1 MGFTELSHAFIAAKY
16 YVYLKEI
23 FGDRGEAAFLHATRY
38 YGEQRGRRMAQR
50 AIRDGKPLTYETY
63 CQYGEWVNTEE
74 VKAQGLGNQSETTSL
89 SPDFQIHIHVCP
101 WHTQFKN
108 MGLPEAGLLYCK
120 DLDASISRGFN
131 PEIRYEVSQ
140 TLHDHDYC
148 IQTIRNAGL
157 TPESNMAKIRQASDL
172 SSTTALTP
180 TGHTGKFVKQSSGK
194 RGHGSLKESLMILP
208 QSMEK
213 RWQTRWQDMQGRIL
227 ISQTKK
233 SAALQKEL
241 LKYCC

>member
-120 DLDASISRGFN
+120 DLDASISEHLRHPSPHIAKFQLQVIVFREKMACEDQHRECRSGGRRQRRTSHSPF
-131 PEIRYEVSQ
+131 
-140 TLHDHDYC
+140 HDKNVYI
-148 IQTIRNAGL
+148 IQDHIGD
-157 TPESNMAKIRQASDL
+157 ASADH
-172 SSTTALTP
+172 AR
-180 TGHTGKFVKQSSGK
+180 HGKPRRTVISDEC
-194 RGHGSLKESLMILP
+194 LKE
-208 QSMEK
+208 
-213 RWQTRWQDMQGRIL
+213 
-227 ISQTKK
+227 
-233 SAALQKEL
+233 
-241 LKYCC
+241 

>member
-89 SPDFQIHIHVCP
+89 SPADHVVYG
-101 WHTQFKN
+101 
-108 MGLPEAGLLYCK
+108 M
-120 DLDASISRGFN
+120 
-131 PEIRYEVSQ
+131 
-140 TLHDHDYC
+140 
-148 IQTIRNAGL
+148 
-157 TPESNMAKIRQASDL
+157 
-172 SSTTALTP
+172 
-180 TGHTGKFVKQSSGK
+180 
-194 RGHGSLKESLMILP
+194 
-208 QSMEK
+208 
-213 RWQTRWQDMQGRIL
+213 
-227 ISQTKK
+227 
-233 SAALQKEL
+233 AALGYPDPDTEIQPKERIG
-241 LKYCC
+241 KVAYIE

>member
-101 WHTQFKN
+101 GHTQKRGFSIVRTW
-108 MGLPEAGLLYCK
+108 MRPFPEASTRRFAMRSPRHSMTMIIVYRRSG
-120 DLDASISRGFN
+120 
-131 PEIRYEVSQ
+131 
-140 TLHDHDYC
+140 
-148 IQTIRNAGL
+148 
-157 TPESNMAKIRQASDL
+157 TP
-172 SSTTALTP
+172 
-180 TGHTGKFVKQSSGK
+180 V
-194 RGHGSLKESLMILP
+194 
-208 QSMEK
+208 
-213 RWQTRWQDMQGRIL
+213 
-227 ISQTKK
+227 
-233 SAALQKEL
+233 
-241 LKYCC
+241 

>member
-89 SPDFQIHIHVCP
+89 RTWMRPFP
-101 WHTQFKN
+101 
-108 MGLPEAGLLYCK
+108 
-120 DLDASISRGFN
+120 
-131 PEIRYEVSQ
+131 EVS
-140 TLHDHDYC
+140 TRRFAMRSPRHSMTMIIVY
-148 IQTIRNAGL
+148 RRSG
-157 TPESNMAKIRQASDL
+157 TP
-172 SSTTALTP
+172 
-180 TGHTGKFVKQSSGK
+180 V
-194 RGHGSLKESLMILP
+194 
-208 QSMEK
+208 
-213 RWQTRWQDMQGRIL
+213 
-227 ISQTKK
+227 
-233 SAALQKEL
+233 
-241 LKYCC
+241 

>member
-89 SPDFQIHIHVCP
+89 RSTSMSVRGTPSLRIWDSR
-101 WHTQFKN
+101 K
-108 MGLPEAGLLYCK
+108 
-120 DLDASISRGFN
+120 RGFSIVRTWMRLF
-131 PEIRYEVSQ
+131 PEVSTRRFAMRSPRHSMTMIIVYRRSG
-140 TLHDHDYC
+140 TL
-148 IQTIRNAGL
+148 
-157 TPESNMAKIRQASDL
+157 
-172 SSTTALTP
+172 
-180 TGHTGKFVKQSSGK
+180 V
-194 RGHGSLKESLMILP
+194 
-208 QSMEK
+208 
-213 RWQTRWQDMQGRIL
+213 
-227 ISQTKK
+227 
-233 SAALQKEL
+233 
-241 LKYCC
+241 

>member
-1 MGFTELSHAFIAAKY
+1 
-16 YVYLKEI
+16 
-23 FGDRGEAAFLHATRY
+23 
-38 YGEQRGRRMAQR
+38 MAQR

-108 MGLPEAGLLYCK
+108 MGLPEAGFLYCK

-157 TPESNMAKIRQASDL
+157 TPESNMAKNPAGLRSFEYHCAHSYWAYREVCEAIFGEEGTRIAERVLDDF
-172 SSTTALTP
+172 AAEY
-180 TGHTGKFVKQSSGK
+180 GKKMADTLAGYARTNFN
-194 RGHGSLKESLMILP
+194 IA
-208 QSMEK
+208 
-213 RWQTRWQDMQGRIL
+213 D
-227 ISQTKK
+227 
-233 SAALQKEL
+233 
-241 LKYCC
+241 

>member
-101 WHTQFKN
+101 WHTQFKKAVFSRKVKKVKVFSIVRTW
-108 MGLPEAGLLYCK
+108 MRPFPEASTRRFAMRSPRHSMTMIIVYRRSG
-120 DLDASISRGFN
+120 
-131 PEIRYEVSQ
+131 
-140 TLHDHDYC
+140 
-148 IQTIRNAGL
+148 
-157 TPESNMAKIRQASDL
+157 TP
-172 SSTTALTP
+172 
-180 TGHTGKFVKQSSGK
+180 V
-194 RGHGSLKESLMILP
+194 
-208 QSMEK
+208 
-213 RWQTRWQDMQGRIL
+213 
-227 ISQTKK
+227 
-233 SAALQKEL
+233 
-241 LKYCC
+241 

>member
-157 TPESNMAKIRQASDL
+157 TPESNMAKNPAGLRSFEYHCAHSYWAYREVCEAIFGEEGTRLAERVLDDF
-172 SSTTALTP
+172 AAEY
-180 TGHTGKFVKQSSGK
+180 GKKMVDTLAGYARTNFN
-194 RGHGSLKESLMILP
+194 IA
-208 QSMEK
+208 
-213 RWQTRWQDMQGRIL
+213 D
-227 ISQTKK
+227 
-233 SAALQKEL
+233 
-241 LKYCC
+241 

>member
-172 SSTTALTP
+172 SSTTALIP
-180 TGHTGKFVKQSSGK
+180 TGHTGKSVKQSSGK
-194 RGHGSLKESLMILP
+194 RGNRSLKESLMILP

-227 ISQTKK
+227 TSQTKK

>member
-74 VKAQGLGNQSETTSL
+74 VKAQGLGNQSEMTSL

-120 DLDASISRGFN
+120 DLDAF
-131 PEIRYEVSQ
+131 PEASTRRFAMRSPRHSMTMIIVYRRS
-140 TLHDHDYC
+140 
-148 IQTIRNAGL
+148 G
-157 TPESNMAKIRQASDL
+157 TP
-172 SSTTALTP
+172 
-180 TGHTGKFVKQSSGK
+180 V
-194 RGHGSLKESLMILP
+194 
-208 QSMEK
+208 
-213 RWQTRWQDMQGRIL
+213 
-227 ISQTKK
+227 
-233 SAALQKEL
+233 
-241 LKYCC
+241 

>member
-89 SPDFQIHIHVCP
+89 SPDFRSTSMSVRGTPSLRI
-101 WHTQFKN
+101 WDSRK
-108 MGLPEAGLLYCK
+108 
-120 DLDASISRGFN
+120 RGFSIVRTWMR
-131 PEIRYEVSQ
+131 PFPEVS
-140 TLHDHDYC
+140 TRRFAMSLPD
-148 IQTIRNAGL
+148 
-157 TPESNMAKIRQASDL
+157 TP
-172 SSTTALTP
+172 
-180 TGHTGKFVKQSSGK
+180 
-194 RGHGSLKESLMILP
+194 
-208 QSMEK
+208 
-213 RWQTRWQDMQGRIL
+213 
-227 ISQTKK
+227 
-233 SAALQKEL
+233 
-241 LKYCC
+241 

>member
-23 FGDRGEAAFLHATRY
+23 FSDRGEAAFLHATRY

-89 SPDFQIHIHVCP
+89 NPDFQIHIHVCP

-157 TPESNMAKIRQASDL
+157 TLESNMAKNPAGLRSFEYHCAHSYWAYREVCEAIFGEEGTRIAERVLDDF
-172 SSTTALTP
+172 AAEY
-180 TGHTGKFVKQSSGK
+180 GKKMADTLAGYARTNFN
-194 RGHGSLKESLMILP
+194 IA
-208 QSMEK
+208 
-213 RWQTRWQDMQGRIL
+213 D
-227 ISQTKK
+227 
-233 SAALQKEL
+233 
-241 LKYCC
+241 

>member
-74 VKAQGLGNQSETTSL
+74 VKAQGLGNQSEMTSL

-101 WHTQFKN
+101 
-108 MGLPEAGLLYCK
+108 
-120 DLDASISRGFN
+120 
-131 PEIRYEVSQ
+131 
-140 TLHDHDYC
+140 
-148 IQTIRNAGL
+148 
-157 TPESNMAKIRQASDL
+157 
-172 SSTTALTP
+172 
-180 TGHTGKFVKQSSGK
+180 
-194 RGHGSLKESLMILP
+194 
-208 QSMEK
+208 
-213 RWQTRWQDMQGRIL
+213 
-227 ISQTKK
+227 
-233 SAALQKEL
+233 
-241 LKYCC
+241 

>member
-108 MGLPEAGLLYCK
+108 MGLRKRGFSIVRTWMRPFPEASTRRFAMRSPRHSMTMIIVYRRSG
-120 DLDASISRGFN
+120 
-131 PEIRYEVSQ
+131 
-140 TLHDHDYC
+140 
-148 IQTIRNAGL
+148 
-157 TPESNMAKIRQASDL
+157 TP
-172 SSTTALTP
+172 
-180 TGHTGKFVKQSSGK
+180 V
-194 RGHGSLKESLMILP
+194 
-208 QSMEK
+208 
-213 RWQTRWQDMQGRIL
+213 
-227 ISQTKK
+227 
-233 SAALQKEL
+233 
-241 LKYCC
+241 

>member
-63 CQYGEWVNTEE
+63 CQYGEWANTEE
-74 VKAQGLGNQSETTSL
+74 VKAQGFGNQSETTSL

-148 IQTIRNAGL
+148 TDDPERRFDAGV
-157 TPESNMAKIRQASDL
+157 QY
-172 SSTTALTP
+172 
-180 TGHTGKFVKQSSGK
+180 GKKSG
-194 RGHGSLKESLMILP
+194 RPQIFRVPLRSLLLGIPGSL
-208 QSMEK
+208 
-213 RWQTRWQDMQGRIL
+213 
-227 ISQTKK
+227 
-233 SAALQKEL
+233 
-241 LKYCC
+241 

>member
-16 YVYLKEI
+16 YVYLKAI
-23 FGDRGEAAFLHATRY
+23 FDDRGEAAFLHATRY

-108 MGLPEAGLLYCK
+108 IVHSFCPQVICRFLFHPEP
-120 DLDASISRGFN
+120 ASVRLFCTISF
-131 PEIRYEVSQ
+131 
-140 TLHDHDYC
+140 
-148 IQTIRNAGL
+148 
-157 TPESNMAKIRQASDL
+157 
-172 SSTTALTP
+172 ST
-180 TGHTGKFVKQSSGK
+180 V
-194 RGHGSLKESLMILP
+194 P
-208 QSMEK
+208 QPS
-213 RWQTRWQDMQGRIL
+213 
-227 ISQTKK
+227 
-233 SAALQKEL
+233 
-241 LKYCC
+241 

>member
-157 TPESNMAKIRQASDL
+157 TPESNMAKNPAGLRSFEYHCAPAVFIR
-172 SSTTALTP
+172 
-180 TGHTGKFVKQSSGK
+180 
-194 RGHGSLKESLMILP
+194 
-208 QSMEK
+208 
-213 RWQTRWQDMQGRIL
+213 
-227 ISQTKK
+227 
-233 SAALQKEL
+233 
-241 LKYCC
+241 

>member
-108 MGLPEAGLLYCK
+108 MDSRK
-120 DLDASISRGFN
+120 RGFSIVRTWMR
-131 PEIRYEVSQ
+131 PFPEVS
-140 TLHDHDYC
+140 TRRFAMRSPRHSMTMIIVY
-148 IQTIRNAGL
+148 RRSG
-157 TPESNMAKIRQASDL
+157 TP
-172 SSTTALTP
+172 
-180 TGHTGKFVKQSSGK
+180 V
-194 RGHGSLKESLMILP
+194 
-208 QSMEK
+208 
-213 RWQTRWQDMQGRIL
+213 
-227 ISQTKK
+227 
-233 SAALQKEL
+233 
-241 LKYCC
+241 